1 MPGTLND
8 SYIAGDHVVNAR
20 CLLNADCIDQVFYIA
35 PCSMKVV
42 RIDYIHGTAGSDG
55 SAVNLQV
62 RRCQGTETPTQGD
75 ALLTNN
81 SSAGFNCKGT
91 AWTVQNGTLTTD
103 TSVLTLSAG
112 DRLSLDFTG
121 TVTALVDVTVTV
133 TLQRV

>member
-1 MPGTLND
+1 MSVND
-8 SYIAGDHVVNAR
+8 SYVAGDHVQSVR
-20 CLLNADCIDQVFYIA
+20 CLLNTACIDQAFYIA
-35 PCSMKVV
+35 PCSMQVV
-42 RIDYIHGTAGSDG
+42 RIDYVHGTAGSDG

-62 RRCQGTETPTQGD
+62 RRCQGTETPAQGD

-103 TSVLTLSAG
+103 TSLLTLSAG
-112 DRLSLDFTG
+112 DRLALDFAG